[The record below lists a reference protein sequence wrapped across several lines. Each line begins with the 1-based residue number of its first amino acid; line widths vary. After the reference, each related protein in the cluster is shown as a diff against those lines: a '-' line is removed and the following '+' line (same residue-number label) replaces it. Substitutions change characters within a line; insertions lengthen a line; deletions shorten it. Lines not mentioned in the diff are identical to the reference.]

1 MLADVLGTVVKQW
14 LVPGS
19 TPLLFAGV
27 IAGALLLVAGP
38 AFHWYGQVLVVSLAL
53 GYWVL
58 SLPSVA
64 AALIA
69 GLGTRFGRI
78 DASARDRG
86 IRVLV
91 AIGNGSVHYTDG
103 RQHVDYLARRSVY
116 CAFEAARV
124 FELLTPDLVITTGG
138 PPGPPPAKTEAELLR
153 DLLTGFGVPSRAI
166 VVEGASTTTEQQVA
180 HVLTLLSERGISGP
194 VAVITTTAH
203 MTRVA
208 ALFAARGVTIVPSV
222 TPELLYDDGRTGV
235 GRWLPSMSSLV
246 GSSSAMYE
254 YLANAQRSL
263 RGRSSTQ
270 P

>member
-1 MLADVLGTVVKQW
+1 MVKQW

-19 TPLLFAGV
+19 TSLLFLAVVAGAVLIAAGPPLRGFGQFLVVV
-27 IAGALLLVAGP
+27 IALL
-38 AFHWYGQVLVVSLAL
+38 
-53 GYWVL
+53 YWSL
-58 SLPSVA
+58 SLPAVA
-64 AALIA
+64 SALIA
-69 GLGTRFGRI
+69 GLGTRFGRVE
-78 DASARDRG
+78 ASAKELG
-86 IRVLV
+86 VRVLV

-124 FELLTPDLVITTGG
+124 FELLAPELVITTGG

-153 DLLTGFGVPSRAI
+153 TMLIGFGVPDDLILA
-166 VVEGASTTTEQQVA
+166 EGASTTTEQQVA
-180 HVLTLLSERGISGP
+180 NVLMLIADRRISGP

-208 ALFAARGVTIVPSV
+208 ALFAARGITIVPSV

-235 GRWLPSMSSLV
+235 GRWLPSMSSLI

-254 YLANAQRSL
+254 YLANLQRSL
-263 RGRSSTQ
+263 RAETH

>member
-1 MLADVLGTVVKQW
+1 MVGAVVKQW

-19 TPLLFAGV
+19 TSLLFISV
-27 IAGALLLVAGP
+27 LAGALLIVAGP
-38 AFHWYGQVLVVSLAL
+38 PFRGYGHLLVVAIAL
-53 GYWVL
+53 LYWIL
-58 SLPSVA
+58 SLPAVA

-78 DASARDRG
+78 DASARSRG
-86 IRVLV
+86 IQVLV

-124 FELLTPDLVITTGG
+124 FELLAPALVITTGG

-153 DLLTGFGVPSRAI
+153 DLLVDFGVPSSAI
-166 VVEGASTTTEQQVA
+166 VVEGASTTTEQQVD
-180 HVLTLLSERGISGP
+180 HVLALLASRRLTGP
-194 VAVITTTAH
+194 IAVITTTAH

-208 ALFAARGVTIVPSV
+208 ALFAARGTSIVPSV
-222 TPELLYDDGRTGV
+222 TPELLYDDGRTGA
-235 GRWLPSMSSLV
+235 GRWLPSMSSLI

-254 YLANAQRSL
+254 YLANIQRTLTSSE
-263 RGRSSTQ
+263 RSS
-270 P
+270 

>member
-1 MLADVLGTVVKQW
+1 MDFGEIVKRW

-19 TPLLFAGV
+19 TSLLFAGV
-27 IAGALLLVAGP
+27 VGGAALILAGPVTRGYGQLLIVGLALL
-38 AFHWYGQVLVVSLAL
+38 
-53 GYWVL
+53 YWVL
-58 SLPSVA
+58 SLPAVA

-78 DASARDRG
+78 DASASAHG
-86 IRVLV
+86 IRALV

-124 FELLTPDLVITTGG
+124 FALLTPELVITTGG

-153 DLLTGFGVPSRAI
+153 DLLVGFGVPATAI

-180 HVLTLLSERGISGP
+180 HVLALLAKRHIDGP
-194 VAVITTTAH
+194 IAVITTTAH

-208 ALFAARGVTIVPSV
+208 ALFAACGVAIVPSV

-235 GRWLPSMSSLV
+235 GRWLPSMSSLI

-254 YLANAQRSL
+254 YLANLQRALLPGSA
-263 RGRSSTQ
+263 RTS
-270 P
+270 

>member
-1 MLADVLGTVVKQW
+1 MLGSIVKQW

-19 TPLLFAGV
+19 TALLFAGV
-27 IAGALLLVAGP
+27 IGSAMLLVAGP
-38 AFHWYGQVLVVSLAL
+38 STHGYGQFLIVVLAL
-53 GYWVL
+53 LYWVL
-58 SLPSVA
+58 SLPAVA

-69 GLGTRFGRI
+69 GLGTRFGRV
-78 DASARDRG
+78 DASARERG

-124 FELLTPDLVITTGG
+124 FALLGPELVITTGG

-153 DLLTGFGVPSRAI
+153 DLLVGFGVPGGAI
-166 VVEGASTTTEQQVA
+166 VVEGVSKTTEQQVD
-180 HVLTLLSERGISGP
+180 HVLALIAERHINGP

-208 ALFAARGVTIVPSV
+208 ALFTARGVAIVPSV

-235 GRWLPSMSSLV
+235 GRWLPSMSSLI

-254 YLANAQRSL
+254 YLANLQRTL
-263 RGRSSTQ
+263 RTGSARTS
-270 P
+270 

>member
-1 MLADVLGTVVKQW
+1 MLLPVSGAVVKQW

-27 IAGALLLVAGP
+27 VAGAACLILGSSFRATGEAIIIALAVA
-38 AFHWYGQVLVVSLAL
+38 
-53 GYWVL
+53 YWIL
-58 SLPSVA
+58 SLPAVA
-64 AALIA
+64 AALIS

-78 DASARDRG
+78 GDEARSRG
-86 IRVLV
+86 VRVLV

-124 FELLTPDLVITTGG
+124 FDVLTPPLVIATGG
-138 PPGPPPAKTEAELLR
+138 PPGAAPARAEA
-153 DLLTGFGVPSRAI
+153 DLLCDLLVSFGVPANCVIAER
-166 VVEGASTTTEQQVA
+166 ESTTTEQQVE
-180 HVLTLLSERGISGP
+180 HVLRLVADRQLDGP
-194 VAVITTTAH
+194 LAVVTTTAH

-208 ALFAARGVTIVPSV
+208 ALFAARGVAIVPSV

-235 GRWLPSMSSLV
+235 GRWLPSMSSLI

-254 YLANAQRSL
+254 YLANLQRSL
-263 RGRSSTQ
+263 SASTRTT
-270 P
+270 

>member
-1 MLADVLGTVVKQW
+1 MAVFGAVVKQW

-19 TPLLFAGV
+19 TPLLFIGV
-27 IAGALLLVAGP
+27 VAGAACIGLGSPFSATGQGLIIVLAVA
-38 AFHWYGQVLVVSLAL
+38 
-53 GYWVL
+53 YWFL
-58 SLPSVA
+58 SLPAVA

-78 DASARDRG
+78 GDEARARG
-86 IRVLV
+86 VRVLV

-124 FELLTPDLVITTGG
+124 FDVLTPPLVITTGG
-138 PPGPPPAKTEAELLR
+138 PPGAAPARAEADLLR
-153 DLLTGFGVPSRAI
+153 DLLVGFGVPADR
-166 VVEGASTTTEQQVA
+166 VVAERESTTTEQQVER
-180 HVLTLLSERGISGP
+180 VLRLVAERQLAGP
-194 VAVITTTAH
+194 LAVVTTTAH

-208 ALFAARGVTIVPSV
+208 ALFAARGVAIVPSV

-235 GRWLPSMSSLV
+235 GRWLPSMSSLI

-254 YLANAQRSL
+254 YLANLQRTF
-263 RGRSSTQ
+263 SSSARTT
-270 P
+270 